1 MREQPADHPRGIS
14 RRDILRVTGA
24 AAVAAIAGGYSSG
37 AQAAAKPIKVGASVS
52 LTGRYARSGEEMYK
66 GYTLW
71 AENLNKMGHSFGKD
85 KLPNASATGLLG
97 RPVELIVL
105 DDRSDPTTGVQL
117 YNELIH
123 NRRVDLLLGPYSSAV
138 SLAVAPIIER
148 NQIPAPI
155 PMAASSAIWIGRHLQ
170 WQVQVPAN
178 GSARLPGVIEFAKDH
193 GDQKVAIVYEDTEF
207 PRSVVAGL
215 RDRVKKA
222 GLQIVQDEAYPTGI
236 TDWTAIVQ
244 RAKSAGATV
253 LTGGGYLPDAL
264 GITRAVRALNYK
276 PHILSLL
283 TGVALPD
290 FIQTL
295 GDGALTATGDADWV
309 TDVSFPGA
317 AEFTQGFQGH
327 FGHPPDYHAAAG
339 YGGAQLLEEA
349 VRRAGTISDL
359 EKVRNVMFEMQTTTI
374 FNSYHVAPLS
384 SPDSGMQLDATR
396 FMLQVQK
403 DKNGKLYSPVVYP
416 SNAAKASWI
425 YPFA

>member
-1 MREQPADHPRGIS
+1 MREQPLQGRRGIS
-14 RRDILRVTGA
+14 RRSILKATGA
-24 AAVAAIAGGYSSG
+24 AAVTVLAGGYGAASL
-37 AQAAAKPIKVGASVS
+37 AQARPIKVGASVS

-66 GYTLW
+66 GYKLW
-71 AENLNKMGHSFGKD
+71 VENLNKTGHSFGKD
-85 KLPNASATGLLG
+85 KLPNPSAQGLLG
-97 RPVELIVL
+97 RPIELTVL

-123 NRRVDLLLGPYSSAV
+123 NRRVELLLGPYSSAV

-148 NQIPAPI
+148 SHIPAPI
-155 PMAASSAIWIGRHLQ
+155 PMAASSNIWIGRHLQ

-178 GSARLPGVIEFAKDH
+178 GSARLPGVIEFAKEH
-193 GDQKVAIVYEDTEF
+193 GDQKIAIVYEDTEF
-207 PRSVVAGL
+207 PRSVVEGL
-215 RDRVKKA
+215 RKRVKEA

-253 LTGGGYLPDAL
+253 LTGGGYLPDAI
-264 GITRAVRALNYK
+264 GITRAVRALNYE

-295 GDGALTATGDADWV
+295 GNGALTATGDADWV
-309 TDVSFPGA
+309 PDVRFPGA
-317 AEFTQGFQGH
+317 AEFTQAFQRQ
-327 FGHPPDYHAAAG
+327 FGHLPDYHAAAG

-359 EKVRNVMFEMQTTTI
+359 EKVRNILFEMQTTTI

-403 DKNGKLYSPVVYP
+403 DKDGKLHSPVVYP
-416 SNAAKASWI
+416 TEAAKADWI
-425 YPFA
+425 YPFK